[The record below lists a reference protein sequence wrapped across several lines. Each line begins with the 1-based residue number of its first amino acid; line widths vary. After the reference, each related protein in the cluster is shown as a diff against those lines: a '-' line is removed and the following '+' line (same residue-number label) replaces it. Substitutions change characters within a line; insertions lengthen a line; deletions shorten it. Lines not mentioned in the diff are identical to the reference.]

1 MANSL
6 GFFSSPPPPTFCL
19 LQSPINSVKPTHF
32 FPIGDKKLAQK
43 KEVFQ
48 TSKSKSFEIQA
59 TNGTQATKSSSIV
72 CQNCEGNGGGVN
84 LTDHFNGQFK
94 AGPASVG
101 FAVGLDDNKKGPA
114 QQNLA
119 SNGAR
124 LVPPTKTQSHRR
136 RWKVGPHR
144 VPSAKLTP
152 LVDSSGAVNLATRCS
167 ENRSY
172 KPSSAA
178 CHSLLRS
185 SHCRTGRQ
193 I

>member
-72 CQNCEGNGGGVN
+72 YQNCEGNVLWHVLN
-84 LTDHFNGQFK
+84 
-94 AGPASVG
+94 
-101 FAVGLDDNKKGPA
+101 
-114 QQNLA
+114 
-119 SNGAR
+119 
-124 LVPPTKTQSHRR
+124 
-136 RWKVGPHR
+136 
-144 VPSAKLTP
+144 AKE
-152 LVDSSGAVNLATRCS
+152 VV
-167 ENRSY
+167 
-172 KPSSAA
+172 
-178 CHSLLRS
+178 
-185 SHCRTGRQ
+185 
-193 I
+193 